1 MNAVNQGFAMNNVA
15 IGAGNTCARGLFGLI
30 FITLSA
36 CSALPDK
43 PLRATQ
49 YDFGP
54 TTTAAATASLPPLAL
69 VDVDAPGLSDGGTS
83 ILYRLGYADAQQ
95 LRPYTQARWSVPP
108 ALLVGQRLRDVLG
121 QRRAVMGAS
130 DSAALARTQGPAP
143 RLLRTELQ
151 EFTQL
156 FQSST
161 ASTGLVRLRATLVES
176 TPLGDRLLAQ
186 RSFSVQRP
194 APSADAPG
202 GVRALAAATDALAQE
217 LDAWLET
224 VGP

>member
-1 MNAVNQGFAMNNVA
+1 MDKRAAHAYRISVK
-15 IGAGNTCARGLFGLI
+15 CLFGLV
-30 FITLSA
+30 FLALGA

-43 PLRATQ
+43 PLRAVQ

-54 TTTAAATASLPPLAL
+54 GSTTAVAAGSLPPLAL
-69 VDVDAPGLSDGGTS
+69 ADVEAPGLSDGGTAVV
-83 ILYRLGYADAQQ
+83 YRLGYADAQQ

-108 ALLVGQRLRDVLG
+108 AQLVGQRLRDVLG
-121 QRRAVMGAS
+121 QRRAVLGAS
-130 DSAALARTQGPAP
+130 DSAALARTTGPAP
-143 RLLRTELQ
+143 RLLRMELQ
-151 EFTQL
+151 EFTQV
-156 FQSST
+156 FQSPA

-176 TPLGDRLLAQ
+176 TLLGDSLLAQ
-186 RSFSVQRP
+186 RAFSVQRP

-224 VGP
+224 VGR

>member
-1 MNAVNQGFAMNNVA
+1 M
-15 IGAGNTCARGLFGLI
+15 
-30 FITLSA
+30 TLGA

-43 PLRATQ
+43 PLRAVQ

-54 TTTAAATASLPPLAL
+54 GTTTALATASLPPLAL
-69 VDVDAPGLSDGGTS
+69 ADVEAPGLSDGGTAVV
-83 ILYRLGYADAQQ
+83 YRLGYADAQQ

-108 ALLVGQRLRDVLG
+108 AQLVGQRLRDVLG
-121 QRRAVMGAS
+121 QRRAVLGAG
-130 DSAALARTQGPAP
+130 DSAALARTSGPAP
-143 RLLRTELQ
+143 RLVRLELQ
-151 EFTQL
+151 EFTQV
-156 FQSST
+156 FQSPT
-161 ASTGLVRLRATLVES
+161 ASTGLVRLRATLLEN
-176 TPLGDRLLAQ
+176 TPLGDSLLAQ

-224 VGP
+224 AGR

>member
-1 MNAVNQGFAMNNVA
+1 MVFLALG
-15 IGAGNTCARGLFGLI
+15 
-30 FITLSA
+30 A

-43 PLRATQ
+43 PLRAVQ

-54 TTTAAATASLPPLAL
+54 GTVAATTASLPPLAL
-69 VDVDAPGLSDGGTS
+69 ADVEAPGMADGGTA

-108 ALLVGQRLRDVLG
+108 AQLVGQRLRDVLG
-121 QRRAVMGAS
+121 QRRAVLAAS
-130 DSAALARTQGPAP
+130 DSAALARTTGPAP
-143 RLLRTELQ
+143 RQLRLELQ
-151 EFTQL
+151 EFTQV
-156 FQSST
+156 FQSPA
-161 ASTGLVRLRATLVES
+161 ASTGLVRLRATLVEN
-176 TPLGDRLLAQ
+176 TPLGDSLLAQ
-186 RSFSVQRP
+186 RAFSVQRP

-224 VGP
+224 AGR

>member
-1 MNAVNQGFAMNNVA
+1 MKIRAA
-15 IGAGNTCARGLFGLI
+15 GAGGMCAKCLFGLVMGSVVWA
-30 FITLSA
+30 LAA

-43 PLRATQ
+43 PVRATQ

-54 TTTAAATASLPPLAL
+54 STTTANSPLATTSLPPLAFAE
-69 VDVDAPGLSDGGTS
+69 VEAPGLIDGGTA

-108 ALLVGQRLRDVLG
+108 AQLVGQRLRDVLG
-121 QRRAVMGAS
+121 QRRAVLAAS
-130 DSAALARTQGPAP
+130 DSAALARTAGPAP
-143 RLLRTELQ
+143 RLLRLELQ

-156 FQSST
+156 FQSPT

-176 TPLGDRLLAQ
+176 TPLGDSLLAQ
-186 RSFSVQRP
+186 RTFSLQRP

-224 VGP
+224 VGR

>member
-1 MNAVNQGFAMNNVA
+1 MDKRA
-15 IGAGNTCARGLFGLI
+15 ARAYGISAKCLFGLV
-30 FITLSA
+30 FLALGA

-43 PLRATQ
+43 PLRALQ

-54 TTTAAATASLPPLAL
+54 GSTVLAMGNLPPLAL
-69 VDVDAPGLSDGGTS
+69 ADVEAPGLADGGTAV
-83 ILYRLGYADAQQ
+83 LYRLAYADAQQ

-108 ALLVGQRLRDVLG
+108 AQLVGQRLRDVLG
-121 QRRAVMGAS
+121 QRRAVLGAS
-130 DSAALARTQGPAP
+130 DSAALARTTGPVP
-143 RLLRTELQ
+143 RLLRLELQ
-151 EFTQL
+151 EFTQV
-156 FQSST
+156 FQSPA

-176 TPLGDRLLAQ
+176 TPLGYNLLAQ

-217 LDAWLET
+217 LDSWLEAA
-224 VGP
+224 GR

>member
-1 MNAVNQGFAMNNVA
+1 MNNVA
-15 IGAGNTCARGLFGLI
+15 SSAGNICARGLFGLI
-30 FITLSA
+30 FIALSA

-49 YDFGP
+49 YDLGP
-54 TTTAAATASLPPLAL
+54 STALSTAATASLPALAIA
-69 VDVDAPGLSDGGTS
+69 DVEAPGLSDGGTS

-108 ALLVGQRLRDVLG
+108 AQLVGQRMRDVLG
-121 QRRAVMGAS
+121 QRRAVLGAS
-130 DSAALARTQGPAP
+130 DSAALARTSGPAP
-143 RLLRTELQ
+143 RLLRIELQ

-156 FQSST
+156 FQSPT
-161 ASTGLVRLRATLVES
+161 ASTGLVRVRATLVES
-176 TPLGDRLLAQ
+176 APLGDTLLAQ

-202 GVRALAAATDALAQE
+202 GVRALAAATDALAQA
-217 LDAWLET
+217 LNAWLET
-224 VGP
+224 VPR

>member
-1 MNAVNQGFAMNNVA
+1 MKIRAS
-15 IGAGNTCARGLFGLI
+15 GAGGMCAKCLFGLV
-30 FITLSA
+30 TGLAVWALAA
-36 CSALPDK
+36 CSVLPDK
-43 PLRATQ
+43 PVRATQ

-54 TTTAAATASLPPLAL
+54 STTEAITTVATASLPPLAL
-69 VDVDAPGLSDGGTS
+69 SEVEAPGLVDGGTA
-83 ILYRLGYADAQQ
+83 ILYRLGYADVQQ

-108 ALLVGQRLRDVLG
+108 AQLVGQRLRDVLG
-121 QRRAVMGAS
+121 QRRAVLAAS
-130 DSAALARTQGPAP
+130 DSAALARTAGPAP
-143 RLLRTELQ
+143 RLLRLELQ

-156 FQSST
+156 FQSPA

-176 TPLGDRLLAQ
+176 TPLGDSLLAQ
-186 RSFSVQRP
+186 RTFSLQRP

-224 VGP
+224 AGR